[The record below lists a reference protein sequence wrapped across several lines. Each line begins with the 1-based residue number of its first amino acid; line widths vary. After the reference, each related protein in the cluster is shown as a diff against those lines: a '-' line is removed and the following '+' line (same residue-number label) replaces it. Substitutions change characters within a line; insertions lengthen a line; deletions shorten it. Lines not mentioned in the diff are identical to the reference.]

1 MKNISIKSL
10 CFSMALLPLMLMLAS
25 CSGDD
30 YLNAIPDDSTA
41 LVALDMLQLSAD
53 GKTDVLNGMLGV
65 DDVDGC
71 GIDLSSK
78 LYVFTTAEGSVGL
91 AAKVDDDGALDE
103 WLGRMSQ
110 KGFCVQTS
118 KRKDFGF
125 TVIKDSWVAGFS
137 SGALVV
143 LGPVLPSQQADA
155 QRRIIKYLEQDEEH
169 SVKATPMFA
178 RLDTI
183 GAPVALVA
191 QAAALPEK
199 MVAPFTLGAPK
210 NADASQVM
218 IAAEL
223 NPVDDGCVV
232 VSGET
237 FSFNKSVDE
246 ALKAAR
252 GVFRPI
258 TDKYLANMSDSA
270 SLGVFMNVDGTRF
283 IELLNANKSF
293 QALLAGVNT
302 AIDMNN
308 IIKSIDGDVAVML
321 PDLSKGMSGVQ
332 MCAKLKSKAF
342 LADVGYWKQSCPVGS
357 RITDWKKDAYCFTNG
372 DISYYFGVTPD
383 LQYYSGMSEAMAE
396 GVLSAASS
404 PLSAAVRQLVVG
416 RRLVMLLNVGSLK
429 AGGVDYG
436 NYLKTLFGGADT
448 VIYIMK

>member
-10 CFSMALLPLMLMLAS
+10 CVSMALLSLMLMLAS

-41 LVALDMLQLSAD
+41 LVALDMQRLSAD
-53 GKTDVLNGMLGV
+53 GKTDVLNGLLGV

-78 LYVFTTAEGSVGL
+78 LYVFTTAEGNVGL

-110 KGFCVQTS
+110 KGFCMQTS

-210 NADASQVM
+210 NADASQIM

-223 NPVDDGCVV
+223 NPVDNGCVV

-258 TDKYLANMSDSA
+258 TDKYLANMPDSA
-270 SLGVFMNVDGTRF
+270 SLGVFMNVDGSRF

-372 DISYYFGVTPD
+372 DISYYFGVTSD

-404 PLSAAVRQLVVG
+404 PQPAAVRQLVVG
-416 RRLVMLLNVGSLK
+416 RRLAMLLNVGSLK
-429 AGGVDYG
+429 AGDVDYG